1 MIYKCSLFQFRSATS
16 IFDEY
21 FHLVLCMSLMHYYK
35 KVADKRSETAA
46 PLFFGMLVFVVCIVA
61 CFNEVLLLAFVHYS
75 FTSVS
80 ICQNLLIELVDR
92 LNQKSCQGTMFC
104 IRVTFIHMFTK
115 LIVSLMARIS
125 VTFGMAQH
133 GCMPAQPSS
142 KTEPPEMQPPWV
154 IQDKTRLSE

>member
-1 MIYKCSLFQFRSATS
+1 
-16 IFDEY
+16 
-21 FHLVLCMSLMHYYK
+21 
-35 KVADKRSETAA
+35 
-46 PLFFGMLVFVVCIVA
+46 MLVFVVCIVA

-92 LNQKSCQGTMFC
+92 LNQKSCQGTNSC

-125 VTFGMAQH
+125 VTSGMA
-133 GCMPAQPSS
+133 
-142 KTEPPEMQPPWV
+142 
-154 IQDKTRLSE
+154 

>member
-16 IFDEY
+16 IVDEY

-92 LNQKSCQGTMFC
+92 LNQKSCQRDKVLHQSDFYTH
-104 IRVTFIHMFTK
+104 VY
-115 LIVSLMARIS
+115 
-125 VTFGMAQH
+125 
-133 GCMPAQPSS
+133 
-142 KTEPPEMQPPWV
+142 KTHSESYG
-154 IQDKTRLSE
+154 QDICYFLDGLAWLHADVAFQQN

>member
-1 MIYKCSLFQFRSATS
+1 MNVPYFNSGLILQF
-16 IFDEY
+16 FDDY
-21 FHLVLCMSLMHYYK
+21 FHLVLCMYVTYALLQ

-92 LNQKSCQGTMFC
+92 LNQKIC
-104 IRVTFIHMFTK
+104 
-115 LIVSLMARIS
+115 
-125 VTFGMAQH
+125 
-133 GCMPAQPSS
+133 
-142 KTEPPEMQPPWV
+142 
-154 IQDKTRLSE
+154 

>member
-21 FHLVLCMSLMHYYK
+21 FHLVLCMSFMHYYK

-92 LNQKSCQGTMFC
+92 LNQKIC
-104 IRVTFIHMFTK
+104 
-115 LIVSLMARIS
+115 
-125 VTFGMAQH
+125 
-133 GCMPAQPSS
+133 
-142 KTEPPEMQPPWV
+142 
-154 IQDKTRLSE
+154 

>member
-1 MIYKCSLFQFRSATS
+1 MSYFFRCFEKKKREDILVYSKTNLMIYKCSLFQFRSATS

-92 LNQKSCQGTMFC
+92 LNQKSCQGTKFC

-125 VTFGMAQH
+125 VTSGMA
-133 GCMPAQPSS
+133 
-142 KTEPPEMQPPWV
+142 
-154 IQDKTRLSE
+154 